1 MATNINQE
9 LFKRYAPKKK
19 LGIIGSLTDTEIKA
33 VSKDTITRIIKEV
46 GEKQTHSHF
55 DKKTRKLIE
64 TPSND
69 KKLYIGGDRR
79 AGNDWNSTVTMVEI
93 YKKKLLVGVYLQMSD
108 TDTQL
113 SVPYEEFFHSGEY
126 HGKASET
133 NRYGDSVPRYFTY
146 EEKDKAKVL
155 KSILLEYVYT
165 KYADKL

>member
-19 LGIIGSLTDTEIKA
+19 LEIINSLTETEIRA
-33 VSKDTITRIIKEV
+33 TSMDTIARIIKEV

-55 DKKTRKLIE
+55 DKKTRMFIE

-93 YKKKLLVGVYLQMSD
+93 YKKKLLVGVYFQMSD
-108 TDTQL
+108 TDTQI
-113 SVPYEEFFHSGEY
+113 SVPYDEFFRSGEY
-126 HGKASET
+126 HGKATEI
-133 NRYGDSVPRYFTY
+133 NRYGDSIPRYFTY
-146 EEKDKAKVL
+146 EEKDKVSVI
-155 KSILLEYVYT
+155 KSFLLEYVYT
-165 KYADKL
+165 KYTDKL

>member
-19 LGIIGSLTDTEIKA
+19 LDIINSLTSSEIRA
-33 VSKDTITRIIKEV
+33 TTVETITRIVKEV
-46 GEKQTHSHF
+46 GEKQTHSYF
-55 DKKTRKLIE
+55 DKKTRKLIF

-93 YKKKLLVGVYLQMSD
+93 YKKKLLVNVYFQMSD
-108 TDTQL
+108 TDTQI
-113 SVPYEEFFHSGEY
+113 SVPYDEFFRSGEY
-126 HGKASET
+126 HGKATET